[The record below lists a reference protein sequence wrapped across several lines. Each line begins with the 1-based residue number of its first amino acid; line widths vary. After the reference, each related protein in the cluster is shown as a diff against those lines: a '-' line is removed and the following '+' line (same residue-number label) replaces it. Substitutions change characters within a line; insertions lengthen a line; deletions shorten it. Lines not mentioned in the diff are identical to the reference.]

1 MNAVRIGLLGLGT
14 VGGGTLELLAR
25 YGDEIARRVGRPL
38 RVTHASVK
46 DASRP
51 RGPLAE
57 QANLFGN
64 DEAMLF
70 IANDQRF
77 KKSGNPVNTSHRRLQ
92 HGLLA
97 DQRQQLLGIFFTRDR
112 PQAGA

>member
-1 MNAVRIGLLGLGT
+1 MRDHVIGRHDDQHRI
-14 VGGGTLELLAR
+14 R
-25 YGDEIARRVGRPL
+25 IAAGRPQG
-38 RVTHASVK
+38 RQRQRRRGIASERLEN
-46 DASRP
+46 D

-70 IANDQRF
+70 IANDQRL

-112 PQAGA
+112 PQAGT